1 MMNDFNWIPVK
12 PMIVK
17 RLHLKM
23 DSAAIMFF
31 SNLGS
36 GTVPDPVP
44 DPISLVFA
52 HPLLALVST
61 ALLLMRAAADPAAVF
76 AALRWHKT
84 AAHPDH

>member
-1 MMNDFNWIPVK
+1 MNDFNWIPVK
-12 PMIVK
+12 LTIVK

-31 SNLGS
+31 SKLGS

-44 DPISLVFA
+44 DPVSLVFV
-52 HPLLALVST
+52 HPLLVRVSV
-61 ALLLMRAAADPAAVF
+61 ALLLIRAAAAPAAVF